1 MLANRIFD
9 EMSRLFDAVGFE
21 PVPARTAAYPPMN
34 LWEDD
39 DHFYTEAEMPGL
51 TLDEIQITVTEGDQL
66 TIAGERK
73 PENADGV
80 VWHRQECGFGRF
92 SRTVTLPAVVDV
104 DRIEATYE
112 AGVLTLTLPK
122 SEKAKPRRIAV
133 KGVNELPAVTAGQ
146 NE

>member
-9 EMSRLFDAVGFE
+9 EMNRLFDAAVADPFTA
-21 PVPARTAAYPPMN
+21 PATAYPPMN

-39 DHFYTEAEMPGL
+39 EHFYAEAQMPGL
-51 TLDEIQITVTEGDQL
+51 KLDDIQITVSQGDQL

-73 PENADGV
+73 PDEADGV
-80 VWHRQECGFGRF
+80 VWHRRECGYGRF
-92 SRTVTLPAVVDV
+92 TRTVTLPTIVDV
-104 DRIEATYE
+104 DKIEASYE

-133 KGVNELPAVTAGQ
+133 KGATEYPAVTAQ
-146 NE
+146 AE